1 MNDRVVEQ
9 CCENLNDFSV
19 GLGSGLVSVRDS
31 LKNLESLD
39 LGSDNCRVFRAH
51 VENMA
56 NEYDKFVK
64 SKLV

>member
-1 MNDRVVEQ
+1 MNRRLIERCYESV
-9 CCENLNDFSV
+9 NDFSV
-19 GLGSGLVSVRDS
+19 GLTSGLAAVRDS

-64 SKLV
+64 TKVV

>member
-1 MNDRVVEQ
+1 MNSRMIER
-9 CCENLNDFSV
+9 CCESVHDFSV
-19 GLGSGLVSVRDS
+19 GLTSELASVRDS

-56 NEYDKFVK
+56 SEYDKFVK
-64 SKLV
+64 TKVV